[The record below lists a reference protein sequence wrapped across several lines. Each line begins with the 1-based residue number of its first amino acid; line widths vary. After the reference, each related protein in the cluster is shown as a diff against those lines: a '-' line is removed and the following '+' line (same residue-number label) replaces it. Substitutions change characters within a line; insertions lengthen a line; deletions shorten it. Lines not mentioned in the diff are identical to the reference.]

1 MIILTLLGLGE
12 GLWEFEESIFD
23 TAFVIHMKFLWPKQ
37 HFKTKIIKG
46 TFLVGVWRGGDMVM
60 TTWRTC
66 RTPFIS
72 GKGMGLRMNE
82 NE

>member
-1 MIILTLLGLGE
+1 MIILVLLGLGE
-12 GLWEFEESIFD
+12 GLWEFEAIFD
-23 TAFVIHMKFLWPKQ
+23 TAFVIYMKFLW

-46 TFLVGVWRGGDMVM
+46 TFLVGVWRGVDMVV

-72 GKGMGLRMNE
+72 EKGMGLRMNE
-82 NE
+82 NENE

>member
-1 MIILTLLGLGE
+1 MGILGVY
-12 GLWEFEESIFD
+12 FFD
-23 TAFVIHMKFLWPKQ
+23 TAFVIHMKFLW

-46 TFLVGVWRGGDMVM
+46 TLLLGLWRGGDMVV

-72 GKGMGLRMNE
+72 EKGMGLRMND